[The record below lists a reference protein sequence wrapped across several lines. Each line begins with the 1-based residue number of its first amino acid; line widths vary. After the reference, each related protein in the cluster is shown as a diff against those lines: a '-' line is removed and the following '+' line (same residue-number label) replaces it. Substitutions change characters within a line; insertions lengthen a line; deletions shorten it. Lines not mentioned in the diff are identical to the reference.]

1 MKKFAIPV
9 ENGQLCSH
17 FGHCQQFA
25 IIQVDNNKALQPDYL
40 TPPPHEPGLLPK
52 WLGQQGVTNIIAGGI
67 GQQAINLFNKQNIT
81 VTVGAQAKLPIILVE
96 EWLADSLISGENS
109 CDH

>member
-9 ENGQLCSH
+9 ENGKLCTH

-25 IIQVDNNKALQPDYL
+25 IVNVTNEDKMEESYIAA
-40 TPPPHEPGLLPK
+40 PPHQPGLLPK
-52 WLGQQGVTNIIAGGI
+52 WLGEMGITNIIAGGI
-67 GQQAINLFNKQNIT
+67 GQKAINLFHQQNIE
-81 VTVGAQAKLPIILVE
+81 VTVGVPSNSPKEIVKDWYAN
-96 EWLADSLISGENS
+96 SLQTGVNA